1 MNCSNEVR
9 MTETN
14 TEKMTEYQ
22 TKPTRQPWKGKVMM
36 VGILILSLLL
46 SYYHP
51 LSSESGF
58 ISNFIQY
65 LIYIGLLA
73 PLILYIILNE
83 WDKHKMRKAGID
95 VKAERE
101 KKLEEKSREKAR
113 LNSNK
118 PLNPLLVSLLGTYYN
133 LTNPMNTS
141 EEESEITGKE
151 NNRGIEDEMVGEM
164 VGEIS
169 EETKPETN

>member
-1 MNCSNEVR
+1 
-9 MTETN
+9 
-14 TEKMTEYQ
+14 
-22 TKPTRQPWKGKVMM
+22 
-36 VGILILSLLL
+36 
-46 SYYHP
+46 
-51 LSSESGF
+51 
-58 ISNFIQY
+58 
-65 LIYIGLLA
+65 
-73 PLILYIILNE
+73 
-83 WDKHKMRKAGID
+83 MRKAGID

-141 EEESEITGKE
+141 EEESEITEKE